1 VLELKVSK
9 QESLQLQAAN
19 KAING
24 DFDQAVS
31 LMKESL
37 GVQAN
42 ENPFWVF
49 QAPITIEM
57 TGVAKEIGNVF
68 LYNRINDERFGV
80 IAASI
85 LKGDYGVAVQL
96 MIEEIRKD
104 RLMKAAEELPE
115 DMVEMVEYLK
125 THSQIRAAN
134 DAFIPIWVK

>member
-57 TGVAKEIGNVF
+57 TGVAKEIGNGCV
-68 LYNRINDERFGV
+68 L
-80 IAASI
+80 
-85 LKGDYGVAVQL
+85 
-96 MIEEIRKD
+96 
-104 RLMKAAEELPE
+104 
-115 DMVEMVEYLK
+115 
-125 THSQIRAAN
+125 QIRLVRTNSFSGTKPSPPSCTTLMVPTRPLKKLSTFTQSSNYRQALLWRL
-134 DAFIPIWVK
+134 FKRFFKSFVMI